1 MEKRCGATATTCS
14 AVSALVVWVSRTRT
28 SLVATSARFLIGCS
42 VSMDLIAAASTQ
54 NNHVVDPRGGLT
66 VGSGGLPLNG
76 LDTDP
81 FPLAVVE
88 IQ

>member
-1 MEKRCGATATTCS
+1 
-14 AVSALVVWVSRTRT
+14 
-28 SLVATSARFLIGCS
+28 
-42 VSMDLIAAASTQ
+42 MDLLAVASTQ
-54 NNHVVDPRGGLT
+54 NNHVVDPCGGLT

>member
-1 MEKRCGATATTCS
+1 MEVFGQRAVQIALKVFDLVLEQPVATAD
-14 AVSALVVWVSRTRT
+14 
-28 SLVATSARFLIGCS
+28 ARDEDDVLAHP

-54 NNHVVDPRGGLT
+54 NDHVVDPYGGLT